1 MRRKR
6 RRPAQKFNRKMRT
19 KLMVLFSLILAV
31 LCGLVGRLTYIEHT
45 KGETYQKK
53 VLSMQSYDSK
63 TIPYQRGEIIDRSGT
78 VLATSVAVYNVI
90 LDCTVVNDKEEYVD
104 PTVEA
109 LVKCFPEL
117 DETEIRRIIKEKKD
131 KRYIVL
137 AKKVPYDEVQP
148 FVELQD
154 AVDKKGNKVNPDIKG
169 VWFEKEYQ
177 RNYPFGSLASSVIGF
192 TSSGNVGTTGLENY
206 YNSTLNGINGREYGY
221 LDSDSDFEKTV
232 IDAQDGD
239 ALVTSIDANIQSI
252 VEEKIKDWNEKY
264 RDNYYKG
271 TGSINTAAIVM
282 NPNNGEILAMADYPN
297 VDLNNPRD
305 LTKYYTEEQ
314 LKKMTDQEKLDTLN
328 DLWNNYCVSNTYE
341 PGSTFKPFTISA
353 GLETGVLTGNENY
366 VCGGVMHVGDHD
378 IHCSNRSGHGPETLK
393 QALENSCNVA
403 LMQIGASIG
412 TEEFCRYQ
420 RLFGFGEYT
429 GIDLPGEGETSGLL
443 YTPATMDPASLATNA
458 FGQNFNVT
466 MTQMA
471 ASFSSLINGG
481 NYYEPHVV
489 KQIQDDNGNVT
500 ENKDPVLVKK
510 TISKETSDIIKDY
523 MLGVV
528 EEGTGASAA
537 VEGYAVGGKTGTAE
551 KLPRGNGKYLVS
563 FIGYAPQENPQV
575 MVYVVIDEPNS
586 AVQANSGYAT
596 QLASQ
601 IMTDI
606 FPYLG
611 IEKKTDS
618 ASNTDTQTTQ
628 TAQQ

>member
-1 MRRKR
+1 
-6 RRPAQKFNRKMRT
+6 MRT

-31 LCGLVGRLTYIEHT
+31 LCGLIGRLTYIEHT

-131 KRYIVL
+131 KRYMVL

-282 NPNNGEILAMADYPN
+282 NPNNGEILAMASNRKY
-297 VDLNNPRD
+297 DLNPPYD
-305 LTKYYTEEQ
+305 LVANGIATQEESDAMTEEER
-314 LKKMTDQEKLDTLN
+314 LDKLNELWRNFCVN
-328 DLWNNYCVSNTYE
+328 DTYE
-341 PGSTFKPFTISA
+341 PGSTAKPITVA
-353 GLETGVLTGNENY
+353 AALESGVVHDGDTFLCDGRQN
-366 VCGGVMHVGDHD
+366 VGGHE
-378 IHCSNRSGHGPETLK
+378 IWCAKKIGHGVIDLEGSLK
-393 QALENSCNVA
+393 FSCNDA
-403 LMQIGASIG
+403 LMQI
-412 TEEFCRYQ
+412 
-420 RLFGFGEYT
+420 
-429 GIDLPGEGETSGLL
+429 
-443 YTPATMDPASLATNA
+443 
-458 FGQNFNVT
+458 
-466 MTQMA
+466 A
-471 ASFSSLINGG
+471 A
-481 NYYEPHVV
+481 
-489 KQIQDDNGNVT
+489 
-500 ENKDPVLVKK
+500 
-510 TISKETSDIIKDY
+510 
-523 MLGVV
+523 
-528 EEGTGASAA
+528 
-537 VEGYAVGGKTGTAE
+537 
-551 KLPRGNGKYLVS
+551 KL
-563 FIGYAPQENPQV
+563 
-575 MVYVVIDEPNS
+575 
-586 AVQANSGYAT
+586 
-596 QLASQ
+596 
-601 IMTDI
+601 
-606 FPYLG
+606 
-611 IEKKTDS
+611 
-618 ASNTDTQTTQ
+618 
-628 TAQQ
+628 